1 MKAKSYD
8 GAMAKVS
15 RYYDVKRDKNGNR
28 FLEVYVTGFLLQRIP
43 LLNKSTAFT
52 REEREL
58 LQLEGLLP
66 AHITSIE
73 EQKERV
79 YRRYRLQ
86 DNDLE
91 KHIYLR
97 NLQDRNEVL
106 FYALLID
113 HLEEMLPVI
122 YTPTVGEAVREFSHI
137 YRLPRGLALS
147 TENIH
152 KADQCFENVPLEDV
166 RLVVATD
173 SSAIL
178 GIGDQGFGGIA
189 ISIGKLSLY
198 AGAGGVAPD
207 KTLPIE
213 LDVGTDREDL
223 LKDPLYLGV
232 RHHRLKGE
240 AYYQFMDRF
249 VQAFKKRY
257 PKAILQ
263 WEDFSKEAA
272 FTLLERYRKELPS
285 FNDDIQGTGAVTWA
299 GVLNAMKIKGEPV
312 TDQVF
317 VVYGAGAGGVG
328 VAWAIVQG
336 LVREGLS
343 EEEAK
348 RRVYVLDSKGLLLSD
363 RAMEDYKR
371 PFAHD
376 PEEVASWSHSGK
388 APNLLDVI
396 QNAGATVL
404 LGLSGRPGDF
414 SEPVVRAMLAAT
426 SRPVIFPL
434 SNPTSASEA
443 LPEDILRWTDGAAI
457 VATGSPFDPV
467 DYKGHKY
474 PIGQGN
480 NAFIFPGLGF
490 GAILAHAREITD
502 GMVIAASYALADFVD
517 DAHIKQGMVY
527 PYVREMR
534 EASVSVAA
542 RVILQAVEDGV
553 AGTSRFTGLSEHD
566 IADYVRRHFWEPHYL
581 PYVKG
586 EVSESE

>member
-1 MKAKSYD
+1 
-8 GAMAKVS
+8 MAKVS

-28 FLEVYVTGFLLQRIP
+28 YLEVYVTGFLLQRIP

-52 REEREL
+52 RGERRL
-58 LQLEGLLP
+58 LELEGLVP
-66 AHITSIE
+66 AHITTLE

-106 FYALLID
+106 FYAVLVD
-113 HLEEMLPVI
+113 HLEEMLPII
-122 YTPTVGEAVREFSHI
+122 YTPTVGEAVRMFSHI

-147 TENIH
+147 TENIDE
-152 KADQCFENVPLEDV
+152 ADQAFANVPLEDV

-178 GIGDQGFGGIA
+178 GIGDQGFGGMA

-198 AGAGGVAPD
+198 TGGGGVAPD

-223 LKDPLYLGV
+223 LQDPLYLGV
-232 RHHRLKGE
+232 RHHRLRGE
-240 AYYQFMDRF
+240 AYYSFMDKF

-285 FNDDIQGTGAVTWA
+285 FNDDIQGTGAVAWA
-299 GVLNAMKIKGEPV
+299 GILGAMRVKKENV
-312 TDQVF
+312 TEQNY

-328 VAWAIVQG
+328 VAWTIIEG
-336 LVREGLS
+336 LKREGLS
-343 EEEAK
+343 HEEAL
-348 RRVYVLDSKGLLLSD
+348 RRVFVLDSKGLLLNN
-363 RAMEDYKR
+363 RAMEEYKR
-371 PFAHD
+371 PYAHD
-376 PEEVASWSHSGK
+376 PAWIADWEYSGK
-388 APNLLDVI
+388 APGLLEVI
-396 QNAGATVL
+396 KNAKATVL

-414 SEPVVRAMLAAT
+414 SEPVVKAVYENT
-426 SRPVIFPL
+426 KQPVIFPL
-434 SNPTSASEA
+434 SNPTSSSEA
-443 LPEDILRWTDGAAI
+443 LPEDVIRWTDGNAI
-457 VATGSPFDPV
+457 IATGSPFDPV
-467 DYKGHKY
+467 EYQGKKY
-474 PIGQGN
+474 EIGQGN

-490 GAILAHAREITD
+490 GAILSHAREITD
-502 GMVIAASYALADFVD
+502 GMVLAASYALADYVSSD
-517 DAHIKQGMVY
+517 HIAKGMVY
-527 PYVREMR
+527 PYVREMSQ
-534 EASVSVAA
+534 ASVRVAA
-542 RVILQAVEDGV
+542 RVIMQAVADGV
-553 AGTSRFTGLSEHD
+553 AETKRFEGLSEHD
-566 IADYVRRHFWEPHYL
+566 ICDYVQKHFWKPEYL

-586 EVSESE
+586 

>member
-8 GAMAKVS
+8 VSMAKVS

-28 FLEVYVTGFLLQRIP
+28 YLEVYLTGFLLQRIP

-58 LQLEGLLP
+58 LELEGLLP
-66 AHITSIE
+66 AHITTIE

-106 FYALLID
+106 FYALLVD
-113 HLEEMLPVI
+113 HLEEMLPII

-137 YRLPRGLALS
+137 YRLSRGLALT

-152 KADQCFENVPLEDV
+152 KADQCFANVPLEDV

-178 GIGDQGFGGIA
+178 GIGDQGFGGMA

-223 LKDPLYLGV
+223 LQDPLYLGV

-299 GVLNAMKIKGEPV
+299 GILNAMKIKNEPV
-312 TDQVF
+312 TEQVF
-317 VVYGAGAGGVG
+317 VVYGAGAGGIG

-336 LVREGLS
+336 LIREGLS

-363 RAMEDYKR
+363 RPMEEYKR
-371 PFAHD
+371 PYAHD
-376 PEEVASWSHSGK
+376 PADVADWNFSGK
-388 APNLLDVI
+388 APHLLEVI
-396 QNAGATVL
+396 QNARATVL
-404 LGLSGRPGDF
+404 LGLSGRAGDF
-414 SEPVVRAMLAAT
+414 SEPVVKAMLAAT
-426 SRPVIFPL
+426 DRPVIFPL

-443 LPEDILRWTDGAAI
+443 LPEDILRWTDGKAI
-457 VATGSPFDPV
+457 VATGSPFPPV
-467 DYKGHKY
+467 EYKGKTY

-490 GAILAHAREITD
+490 GAILAHAHEITD
-502 GMVIAASYALADFVD
+502 GMVLAASYALADFVD
-517 DAHIKQGMVY
+517 RAHIEQGMVY
-527 PYVREMR
+527 PFVREMR
-534 EASVSVAA
+534 EASVHVAA
-542 RVILQAVEDGV
+542 RVIQQAVSDGAAD
-553 AGTSRFTGLSEHD
+553 AGRFEKMGENEVVE
-566 IADYVRRHFWEPHYL
+566 YVRRHFWQPHYL

-586 EVSESE
+586 DPEA

>member
-1 MKAKSYD
+1 
-8 GAMAKVS
+8 MAKVS
-15 RYYDVKRDKNGNR
+15 RYYDVKRDNNGQR
-28 FLEVYVTGFLLQRIP
+28 YLEVYVSGFLLQRIP

-52 REEREL
+52 REERKL
-58 LQLEGLLP
+58 LELEGLLP
-66 AHITSIE
+66 AHITTIE

-106 FYALLID
+106 FYALLVD
-113 HLEEMLPVI
+113 HLEEMLPII
-122 YTPTVGEAVREFSHI
+122 YTPTVGDAVREFSHI

-147 TENIH
+147 TENIAE
-152 KADQCFENVPLEDV
+152 ADQCFANVPLEDV

-178 GIGDQGFGGIA
+178 GIGDQGFGGMA
-189 ISIGKLSLY
+189 ISIGKLSIY
-198 AGAGGVAPD
+198 TAAGGVAPD

-223 LKDPLYLGV
+223 LQDPLYLGV

-240 AYYQFMDRF
+240 AYYQFMDQF

-257 PKAILQ
+257 PKAVLQ

-272 FTLLERYRKELPS
+272 FTLLERYRKQLPS

-299 GVLNAMKIKGEPV
+299 GILNTMKLKNEPV

-336 LVREGLS
+336 LIREGLS
-343 EEEAK
+343 EEEAR
-348 RRVYVLDSKGLLLSD
+348 RRVYVLDSKGLLLTD

-371 PFAHD
+371 PYAHD
-376 PEEVASWSHSGK
+376 PSEVAGWSFSGR
-388 APNLLDVI
+388 APRLLDVI
-396 QNAGATVL
+396 KNAKATVL
-404 LGLSGRPGDF
+404 LGLSGRAGDF
-414 SEPVVRAMLAAT
+414 NEPVVKAMLANT
-426 SRPVIFPL
+426 DRPAIFPL
-434 SNPTSASEA
+434 SNPTSATEA
-443 LPEDILRWTDGAAI
+443 LPEDIIRWTDGAAI
-457 VATGSPFDPV
+457 VVTGSPFDPV
-467 DYKGHKY
+467 EYKGKTY

-502 GMVIAASYALADFVD
+502 GMVMASAYALADFVD
-517 DAHIKQGMVY
+517 RSHIEQGMVY

-534 EASVSVAA
+534 EASIHVAA
-542 RVILQAVEDGV
+542 KVILQAVADGV
-553 AGTSRFTGLSEHD
+553 ADTNRFDGLAEHD
-566 IADYVRRHFWEPHYL
+566 VLDYVRRHFWEPHYL

-586 EVSESE
+586 EPGA